1 MPTITIPEVEGVEYQ
16 IDGEKVTGSFEID
29 GDVVVTAV
37 PLPGYKFENITD
49 SDWALSTG

>member
-1 MPTITIPEVEGVEYQ
+1 MPTIKIPEVEGVEYQ
-16 IDGEKVTGSFEID
+16 IDGEKVTGSFEIY

-49 SDWALSTG
+49 SDWDLTTE